1 MNGGC
6 VMLILFADSPEELER
21 EAEEEAAEDR
31 PRLIVDCLVEE
42 VLESE
47 AA

>member
-1 MNGGC
+1 VNGGC

-21 EAEEEAAEDR
+21 EAEEEAAEER
-31 PRLIVDCLVEE
+31 PHLIVDCFSEE
-42 VLESE
+42 VLEPE